1 MTTPQS
7 NDVFFKTPFC
17 AQYWR
22 EAKKS
27 LKSLRLLV
35 LAALLVAGRV
45 AITGFP
51 IMVGENLKIS
61 FGFFL
66 NALGSLIYGPY
77 VGILTGFA
85 TDILGVIL
93 HPMGPFFPGY
103 TLTAM
108 AGSFVYA
115 LFLSR
120 ARITVRRIV
129 LCKLC
134 VNLLVNVGLNCLWSA
149 MLYSKGYRTEPCQ
162 NPSHA
167 AGGDCHFADLS
178 SHHAARAVLRRPHA
192 APAHQT
198 HPLLDGVLVNLVPF
212 AGAQGDAGVPFFVK
226 HPPF

>member
-85 TDILGVIL
+85 TDIRGVIL

-115 LFLSR
+115 LFLYR

-149 MLYSKGYRTEPCQ
+149 MLYSKGYLFYLGQSLAKNLLMLPVEIVILLTFLRIMLPV
-162 NPSHA
+162 
-167 AGGDCHFADLS
+167 LS
-178 SHHAARAVLRRPHA
+178 SAGLTPPQPTKHI
-192 APAHQT
+192 
-198 HPLLDGVLVNLVPF
+198 PF
-212 AGAQGDAGVPFFVK
+212 
-226 HPPF
+226 